1 MYEISGKIMSDI
13 KNEFIR
19 ELENRDYD
27 YSDSAID
34 DILDE
39 WYHQKQGLL
48 SLLSKH
54 PNWEPERLMVHFDA
68 DFSRKLDI
76 DTTTSFL
83 YWLRDHS
90 PEFDTAEET
99 NKWYKC
105 YNFMWIYCKEETY
118 LPETCDVERT
128 DLVFN
133 VDTCCYENHTFN
145 SLTEINELI
154 PELHARVGQKN
165 TKIVGKICTHFGFD
179 KIKRYGT
186 KFNPVT
192 GEIEENALMD
202 SYDKQ
207 FAKYC
212 DALSP
217 IKVTRHTCISL
228 NPIDYLLMSNGNSW
242 RSCHYIGDDANDAG
256 CYSSGTISYMLDKH
270 SIIFYTV
277 DAGFNGVCIE
287 REPKIQRQV
296 FGYNDFQ
303 LLQSR
308 LYPQNNDT
316 GAIDT
321 YTDIR
326 NIMQKV
332 VADCLAAPNRWIKK
346 RVQNVEHG
354 CNATCYP
361 DWNCQTN
368 LCSTSVL
375 RGKEN
380 DNLEPIILGAAPI
393 CIECGECHSYNESIN
408 HCDNRYTCTEC
419 GDRIDEDDVYWVG
432 DEPYCCDCVTYC
444 EICGEYE
451 VNQNMTYIPSED
463 RSVCDSCLD
472 RFYVYCDDCGEYYDR
487 DRMNYLE
494 NLDKC
499 VCNDCFEEYTQ
510 CNECG
515 LWVYNDEINEDG
527 LCEECAAEM
536 EEEEEEDN
544 E

>member
-19 ELENRDYD
+19 ELENRNYR

-39 WYHQKQGLL
+39 WYRQKQGLL

-68 DFSRKLDI
+68 DYSRRLDTN
-76 DTTTSFL
+76 TTNSFF
-83 YWLRDHS
+83 YWIKNNYDN
-90 PEFDTAEET
+90 TALDVESAKVWE
-99 NKWYKC
+99 KC
-105 YNFMWIYCKEETY
+105 YEFMWNYCTTETY
-118 LPETCDVERT
+118 LPEIKDKTISRYNNDGI
-128 DLVFN
+128 
-133 VDTCCYENHTFN
+133 YEEYTYNP
-145 SLTEINELI
+145 LDELNAFL

-165 TKIVGKICTHFGFD
+165 TKIVGKICTHFGLD
-179 KIKRYGT
+179 KIKKYGT
-186 KFNPVT
+186 KINPVT
-192 GEIEENALMD
+192 GEVEENALID

-308 LYPQNNDT
+308 LYPQNNDS
-316 GAIDT
+316 GATDT

-354 CNATCYP
+354 YNATCYP

-393 CIECGECHSYNESIN
+393 CIECGERHSYDESIN
-408 HCDNRYTCTEC
+408 HCGSGYTCTCC
-419 GDRIDEDDVYWVG
+419 GDRVSEDYVCWVG
-432 DEPYCCDCVTYC
+432 DDPYCSDCVTYC
-444 EICGEYE
+444 EVCGEYE
-451 VNQNMTYIPSED
+451 VNDEATWIESED
-463 RSVCDSCLD
+463 RYVCQDCLEN
-472 RFYVYCDDCGEYYDR
+472 YYTYCDECGKYECNEHITYIEEYDR
-487 DRMNYLE
+487 NVCHNCLEENYSRC
-494 NLDKC
+494 DKC
-499 VCNDCFEEYTQ
+499 GAWIYYSDAR
-510 CNECG
+510 
-515 LWVYNDEINEDG
+515 DDG
-527 LCEECAAEM
+527 LCEDCAAEM

>member
-13 KNEFIR
+13 KNEFIM

-76 DTTTSFL
+76 DTTTGFL
-83 YWLRDHS
+83 CWLRNQLAFNED
-90 PEFDTAEET
+90 
-99 NKWYKC
+99 KWYKC
-105 YNFMWIYCKEETY
+105 YNFMWDFCREETY
-118 LPETCDVERT
+118 LPEACDVERNVV
-128 DLVFN
+128 VFN
-133 VDTCCYENHTFN
+133 VDTCSYEAQIFN
-145 SLTEINELI
+145 PLTKINELV

-165 TKIVGKICTHFGFD
+165 TKIVGKICTHFGLD
-179 KIKRYGT
+179 KIKKYGT
-186 KFNPVT
+186 KINPAT
-192 GEIEENALMD
+192 GEVEENALLD

-308 LYPQNNDT
+308 LYPQNNDS
-316 GAIDT
+316 GATDT

-346 RVQNVEHG
+346 RVQNVKHG
-354 CNATCYP
+354 YNATCYP
-361 DWNCQTN
+361 DWDCQTN

-393 CIECGECHSYNESIN
+393 CIECGERHGRDESIN
-408 HCDNRYTCTEC
+408 CCGSGYTCTEC
-419 GDRIDEDDVYWVG
+419 GERIDEDDVYWV
-432 DEPYCCDCVTYC
+432 DEEPYCCDCVTYC
-444 EICGEYE
+444 AVCGEYE
-451 VNQNMTYIPSED
+451 VNRNTTYIPSEN

-472 RFYVYCDDCGEYYDR
+472 RYYVYCDDCEEYYDR
-487 DRMNYLE
+487 DKMNYLK
-494 NLDKC
+494 NLDKYLC
-499 VCNDCFEEYTQ
+499 DDCFANYTQ

-515 LWVYNDEINEDG
+515 RWFYYTEINEDG
-527 LCEECAAEM
+527 LCEDCAEEM

>member
-68 DFSRKLDI
+68 DYSRRLDTYI
-76 DTTTSFL
+76 TNNFF
-83 YWLRDHS
+83 YWIKNNYNN
-90 PEFDTAEET
+90 TALDVESAKVW
-99 NKWYKC
+99 NKC
-105 YNFMWIYCKEETY
+105 YEFMWNYCSAETY
-118 LPETCDVERT
+118 LPEIKDQACGRYNDWGR
-128 DLVFN
+128 
-133 VDTCCYENHTFN
+133 YEEYTYNP
-145 SLTEINELI
+145 LDELNALL

-165 TKIVGKICTHFGFD
+165 TKIVGKICTHFGLD
-179 KIKRYGT
+179 KIKKYGT
-186 KFNPVT
+186 KFNPAT
-192 GEIEENALMD
+192 GEVEENALID

-242 RSCHYIGDDANDAG
+242 RSCHYIGDNANDAG

-308 LYPQNNDT
+308 LYPQNNDS
-316 GAIDT
+316 GATDT

-354 CNATCYP
+354 YNATCYP

-380 DNLEPIILGAAPI
+380 DNLKPIILGAVPI
-393 CIECGECHSYNESIN
+393 CIECGERHGCDESIN
-408 HCDNRYTCTEC
+408 CCSSGYTCTEC
-419 GDRIDEDDVYWVG
+419 GDRIDEDDVYWV
-432 DEPYCCDCVTYC
+432 DEEPYCCDCVTYC
-444 EICGEYE
+444 EVCGEYE
-451 VNQNMTYIPSED
+451 VNRNTTYIPSEN
-463 RSVCDSCLD
+463 RFVCDSCLD
-472 RFYVYCDDCGEYYDR
+472 RYYVYCDDCEEYYDR

-499 VCNDCFEEYTQ
+499 VCNDCFENYTQ

-515 LWVYNDEINEDG
+515 RWFYYTEINEDG
-527 LCEECAAEM
+527 LCEDCAEEM

>member
-1 MYEISGKIMSDI
+1 MYEVSTNIMKDI
-13 KNEFIR
+13 KDEFIR
-19 ELENRDYD
+19 ELDNRG
-27 YSDSAID
+27 YSYSCSAID
-34 DILDE
+34 IIFTE
-39 WYHQKQGLL
+39 WYNQKQGLL
-48 SLLSKH
+48 SMLSKH
-54 PNWEPERLMVHFDA
+54 PNWNPERLMIHFEADYSRRLDTNTTKGFIYWIDNNYDSVVLDA
-68 DFSRKLDI
+68 ESAKV
-76 DTTTSFL
+76 
-83 YWLRDHS
+83 WH
-90 PEFDTAEET
+90 
-99 NKWYKC
+99 KC
-105 YNFMWIYCKEETY
+105 YDFMLSYCSTETY
-118 LPETCDVERT
+118 LPEINDKTLGRYDEYGR
-128 DLVFN
+128 
-133 VDTCCYENHTFN
+133 YE
-145 SLTEINELI
+145 SYTENPLDELNTLL
-154 PELHARVGQKN
+154 PELHARTGQKN
-165 TKIVGKICTHFGFD
+165 TKIVGKICSHFGID
-179 KIKRYGT
+179 KIKKYGT
-186 KFNPVT
+186 TIDHET
-192 GEIEENALMD
+192 GEVKENVLID
-202 SYDKQ
+202 SYDRQ
-207 FAKYC
+207 FAKFC

-228 NPIDYLLMSNGNSW
+228 NPVDYLLMSNGNSW
-242 RSCHYIGDDANDAG
+242 RSCHYIGDYANDAG

-287 REPKIQRQV
+287 SAPKIQRQV

-308 LYPQNNDT
+308 LYPQNNDS
-316 GAIDT
+316 GATDT

-354 CNATCYP
+354 YSATCYP

-393 CIECGECHSYNESIN
+393 CIECGERHSYEEGIN
-408 HCDNRYTCTEC
+408 HCGNGCTCTEC
-419 GDRIDEDDVYWVG
+419 GDRIDADDVYWVG

-472 RFYVYCDDCGEYYDR
+472 RYYVYCDDCGEYYDR
-487 DRMNYLE
+487 DEMNYLE

-499 VCNDCFEEYTQ
+499 VCNDCFEDYTQ
-510 CNECG
+510 CNKCG
-515 LWVYNDEINEDG
+515 RWFYYTEINEDG
-527 LCEECAAEM
+527 FCEDCAEEM
-536 EEEEEEDN
+536 EDKEEEDN